1 MNTKNDRSA
10 NASIKGYNYQF
21 LHSIKD
27 ILESEPDAIHT
38 VEGIEDLDIDTD
50 DSRTLIQYKYHETQ
64 TYSRSL
70 VAEPIAIM
78 FNRFINNPYDGISY
92 KLFIYVK
99 NKIKTLPNLDSSE
112 LFKILGNKNA
122 KISDNDKLLINQ
134 TNLENFIS
142 KFEWR
147 LTKPYDKLEIDL
159 IDILESIMGVA
170 NDESRM
176 LYLPNAVKIIIN
188 LAIKKDQL
196 ERQITKNSFI
206 EHLKNC
212 KNTYHA
218 SYILRVKGFK
228 ALKSEIDSYKET
240 YNILKFKS
248 DYIVQINDIKR
259 DSLSMLIIELAKK
272 FCYVDNDSTYRPIT
286 FIIDCETTQQ
296 YNKFKTDIHEYIVS
310 QNDLIKINDGY
321 DSYAFNEKVFNED
334 CFYGANKSRKKY
346 MKVNFNFKL
355 IHKPIYEKN
364 QDKIVFTNPSLFI
377 IDSIAEPIVNNNIK
391 KQFYLNKKLDNQQII
406 NIIES

>member
-1 MNTKNDRSA
+1 VNTKNNKSA
-10 NASIKGYNYQF
+10 DASIKGYNYQF

-27 ILESEPDAIHT
+27 ILESESDAIHT

-64 TYSRSL
+64 TYTPTL

-78 FNRFINNPYDGISY
+78 FNGFINKHKPSGEIRY

-112 LFKILGNKNA
+112 LFKILHNKKA
-122 KISDNDKLLINQ
+122 KIIDKLLIDD
-134 TNLENFIS
+134 TNVESFIS

-147 LTKPYDKLEIDL
+147 LTKPYDELEIEL
-159 IDILESIMGVA
+159 IDILESIMGVSNA
-170 NDESRM
+170 ESRM

-188 LAIKKDQL
+188 LAIKKNQS
-196 ERQITKNSFI
+196 ERQITKKSFI
-206 EHLKNC
+206 EDLKNC

-228 ALKSEIDSYKET
+228 ALESEIDSYKKT
-240 YNILKFKS
+240 YNIKRSS

-259 DSLSMLIIELAKK
+259 NSLSMLIIELAKK
-272 FCYVDNDSTYRPIT
+272 FCYEGNDSTYRPIT
-286 FIIDCETTQQ
+286 FIIDCETTLQ

-321 DSYAFNEKVFNED
+321 DSYAFNEKVFNEKL
-334 CFYGANKSRKKY
+334 YAIRNKSQKKY
-346 MKVNFNFKL
+346 KFVANFNFKL

-364 QDKIVFTNPSLFI
+364 QDEISFNNPVLFI
-377 IDSIAEPIVNNNIK
+377 IDSITEPIVNNNIK
-391 KQFYLNKKLDNQQII
+391 KWFYLNKKLDNQQII
-406 NIIES
+406 NIIGS